1 MSSISAKI
9 VLLHPF
15 PRILLT
21 RVQIL
26 RSAGALVGFAGA
38 SNSEV
43 EHPDPPA
50 TSLFLARCVSSR
62 LASRSLPLVCLRGGE
77 DGPML
82 VVLDRGLFETP
93 EKSEFA
99 SLDELDEET
108 ESNGG
113 FTFA

>member
-15 PRILLT
+15 PRMLLT

-26 RSAGALVGFAGA
+26 RSAGALVAFAEA

-50 TSLFLARCVSSR
+50 TSLFLATSR

-77 DGPML
+77 DRPML

-108 ESNGG
+108 ESNVG